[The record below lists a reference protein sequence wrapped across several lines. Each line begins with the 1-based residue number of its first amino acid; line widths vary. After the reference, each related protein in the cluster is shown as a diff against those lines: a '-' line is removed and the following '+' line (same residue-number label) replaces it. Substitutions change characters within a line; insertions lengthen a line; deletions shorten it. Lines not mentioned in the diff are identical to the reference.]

1 MILLSVIIPTR
12 NRADL
17 LHLTLQSL
25 QSQTLSADSF
35 EVLVIDNGSTD
46 NTKQIIDSF
55 QQEVANIRYFFE
67 PTPGLHVG
75 RHLGMKMAKS
85 EILVY
90 ADDDIEAFP
99 TWLESIEATFQDP
112 DVALVGGKNLPKF
125 ESEPPGWIQTMWK
138 KDRHGNR
145 ILGYLS
151 ILDLGEEKKKINPYH
166 VFGCNFSIRK
176 SILLAARGFH
186 PDSVPQDLIR
196 YRGDGETYISEFIEK
211 EGRLTIYNPKASV
224 YHAVPKERLTLA
236 YFNKRAYNEGISR
249 SFTEFRRKHTVDTA
263 NQLNTPIAYTKAIRT
278 LISGTKIGKV
288 FNRIRRR
295 VKMSFLEDR
304 ELVKIYWQLD
314 QAMIEGWTYHRKAM
328 KNDPGLRSYVLKDH
342 YLD

>member
-17 LHLTLQSL
+17 LQLALQSL
-25 QSQTLSADSF
+25 QTQTLSAGSF

-46 NTKQIIDSF
+46 NTKQIVTAF
-55 QQEVANIRYFFE
+55 QQKLINIRYFFDS
-67 PTPGLHVG
+67 TPGLHVG

-85 EILVY
+85 DILVY

-99 TWLESIEATFQDP
+99 TWLEAIASTFQDP

-125 ESEPPGWIQTMWK
+125 ESEPPGWIQKMWK

-211 EGRLTIYNPKASV
+211 EGMLTIYHPKASV

-249 SFTEFRRKHTVDTA
+249 SFTEFRRKHNIDMA
-263 NQLNTPIAYTKAIRT
+263 DQMNTLIAYTKSIRT
-278 LISGTKIGKV
+278 MISGTKIGKV
-288 FNRIRRR
+288 FRMIRKR
-295 VKMSFLEDR
+295 VKMGFLEDT
-304 ELVKIYWQLD
+304 ELVKIYGQLD
-314 QAMIEGWTYHRKAM
+314 EATIEGWRYHRKAM